1 MSTGHALNPEVKSV
15 LASFVEGFKK
25 LYITRIKGFDLKNIA
40 VATLLFE
47 GTKEVGQALHMLV
60 SVPVIHDIPWTL

>member
-1 MSTGHALNPEVKSV
+1 MRQGFQQLVHFVLTLAVSTGHALNPEVKSV

-25 LYITRIKGFDLKNIA
+25 LYITRIKGFDLQNIS

-47 GTKEVGQALHMLV
+47 GTKEA
-60 SVPVIHDIPWTL
+60 S